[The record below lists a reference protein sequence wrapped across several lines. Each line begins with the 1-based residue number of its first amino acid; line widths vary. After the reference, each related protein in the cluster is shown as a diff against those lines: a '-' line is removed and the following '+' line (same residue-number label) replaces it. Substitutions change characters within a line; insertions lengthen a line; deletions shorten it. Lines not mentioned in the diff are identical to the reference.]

1 MPPKKICSDRPL
13 KKNEIRDTLANCYKR
28 GYNDA
33 LKIEKINKKEIT
45 PLDSVNIDVGSFLSK
60 KPKKTASSKF
70 TYKSSAKKQTNPYE
84 EPDIKYVSLL
94 KKPKE
99 TASSNFYTRKQP
111 KKKTEEVMNVAEQ
124 LQMMANDTDIGGD
137 IIRNVNE
144 PEVVIPQVQPQEQKS
159 ISKIME
165 KALSTRKSKSQIDI
179 LISNVFF
186 NVPELT
192 RKVKKDVYKTEG
204 MIKYLKEKK
213 GYID

>member
-1 MPPKKICSDRPL
+1 
-13 KKNEIRDTLANCYKR
+13 
-28 GYNDA
+28 
-33 LKIEKINKKEIT
+33 
-45 PLDSVNIDVGSFLSK
+45 
-60 KPKKTASSKF
+60 
-70 TYKSSAKKQTNPYE
+70 
-84 EPDIKYVSLL
+84 L

-124 LQMMANDTDIGGD
+124 LQMMANDTYIGGD

-165 KALSTRKSKSQIDI
+165 KALATRKSKSQIDI